1 MSGVPQPTL
10 STDVPEAG
18 SPARR
23 LVATE
28 GAAVRLGGREIWSDV
43 SISVAAGEFVALL
56 GPNGAGKSTLLKAVL
71 GLEALS
77 AGEVSVL
84 GGPAGRANAQIGYL
98 PQRHGFDAGTRLRG
112 LDLVRLGL
120 DGARWGIPLPIPTRA
135 GARRRS
141 DARRRID
148 EVIEQVGAQ
157 AYAHRPIGRLS
168 GGEQQRLLIAQAL
181 VRSPRL
187 LILDEPFDSLDLAN
201 QSSIAALLQRL
212 CRDRG
217 VAVLLVAHDVNP
229 LLAYL
234 DEVIYLAAGHA
245 VQGPVSEVIDDRTL
259 SRLYGAPIEVLR
271 ARDGRLVVVGQP
283 EAPFDHG
290 DRHAA
295 ELP

>member
-1 MSGVPQPTL
+1 VSGTPQPTV

-18 SPARR
+18 APAPR
-23 LVATE
+23 LVAVDS
-28 GAAVRLGGREIWSDV
+28 ASVRLGGREIWTDV
-43 SISVAAGEFVALL
+43 SISVTAGDFVALL
-56 GPNGAGKSTLLKAVL
+56 GPNGAGKSTLLKVIL
-71 GLEALS
+71 GLQAPS
-77 AGEVSVL
+77 GGDISVL
-84 GGPAGRANAQIGYL
+84 GGPPGRASAQIGYV

-112 LDLVRLGL
+112 RDLVRLGL
-120 DGARWGIPLPIPTRA
+120 DGARWGIPVPIPTRA
-135 GARRRS
+135 AARRRRHE
-141 DARRRID
+141 RRRID

-157 AYAHRPIGRLS
+157 AYAHRPIGGLS

-201 QSSIAALLQRL
+201 QSSAAALLQRL
-212 CRDRG
+212 CRDQG

-234 DEVIYLAAGHA
+234 DEVIYLAAGHT
-245 VQGPVSEVIDDRTL
+245 VQGPVSQVINDHTL
-259 SRLYGAPIEVLR
+259 SALYGAPIEVLR

-290 DRHAA
+290 SRHAA